1 MRRFENTVNSQF
13 FSSKKCNFKTLSTD
27 GKLGEVAGDIK
38 NQKPKTKNQHKSSIQ
53 LIRCNPRS
61 QIDLKRHFFT
71 PILRLKS

>member
-38 NQKPKTKNQHKSSIQ
+38 NQKPKISIKAQYSSSGVTRDPK
-53 LIRCNPRS
+53 LI
-61 QIDLKRHFFT
+61 
-71 PILRLKS
+71 